1 MSRQTIAVSVKA
13 SKLTARAL
21 AYVVAA
27 VGRKWGVDYAI
38 RRVGEEKYL
47 LLFKARQ
54 ADAITGCF
62 AEYSRLELKRAKSR
76 QTPIREQLRQAEEQV
91 KKQPQRE
98 LTKEAAHGDR

>member
-1 MSRQTIAVSVKA
+1 MSAFVQ
-13 SKLTARAL
+13 
-21 AYVVAA
+21 
-27 VGRKWGVDYAI
+27 
-38 RRVGEEKYL
+38 
-47 LLFKARQ
+47 ARQ